1 MEQLEKSIQP
11 EHKQSSKP
19 KQSKPAKQPQRRR
32 NKMETTNLERENL
45 EAHVDLCAER
55 YKQLESRLSIIETKV
70 SELGRAIA
78 DSKDSMSKTIIG
90 ASATIV
96 SSLLALIV
104 TILLKF

>member
-1 MEQLEKSIQP
+1 MEQLEKSILP
-11 EHKQSSKP
+11 ELKQSSKP
-19 KQSKPAKQPQRRR
+19 KQSKPVKQQGKR

-55 YKQLESRLSIIETKV
+55 YKQLESRLTIIEAKV

-78 DSKDSMSKTIIG
+78 ESKDSMSKTIIG

>member
-19 KQSKPAKQPQRRR
+19 KQSKPVKPQRRR

-70 SELGRAIA
+70 SELGKAIA

>member
-1 MEQLEKSIQP
+1 
-11 EHKQSSKP
+11 
-19 KQSKPAKQPQRRR
+19 
-32 NKMETTNLERENL
+32 METTNLERENL

>member
-1 MEQLEKSIQP
+1 MEKQEKSIPP
-11 EHKQSSKP
+11 ELKQSSKP

-55 YKQLESRLSIIETKV
+55 YKQLESRLTVIEAKV

-78 DSKDSMSKTIIG
+78 ESKDSMSKTIIVS
-90 ASATIV
+90 AATIV
-96 SSLLALIV
+96 SSLLGLIV